1 MERLDKILANSGVGT
16 RKEVKALIRR
26 GSVVVNGAIVK
37 NPGQHVDPY
46 KDEILIDGIRVDYR
60 EYVYL
65 MHNKKMGYI
74 TATEDTREMTVMDLL
89 PDEYRHFK
97 VFPVGRLDKDS
108 EGLLLVTNDGDLAH
122 RLLSPGK
129 KVEKKYYVRVAGGL
143 SESDVE
149 RFKEGIK
156 LDDGYVTLPANLEIL
171 SQGDVSEAYVSI
183 VEGKFHQ
190 VKRMFLA
197 VGKRVRYLKRV
208 AMGPLVLDENLK
220 PGHFREL
227 TDKELLELKSC
238 VYREEKGT

>member
-26 GSVVVNGAIVK
+26 GSVVVNGVIVK
-37 NPGQHVDPY
+37 DPGQHVDPY
-46 KDEILIDGIRVDYR
+46 KDEILIDGVKVNYR
-60 EYVYL
+60 KYVYL

-74 TATEDTREMTVMDLL
+74 TATEDVEEMTVMDLL

-108 EGLLLVTNDGDLAH
+108 EGLLLITNDGDLAH

-129 KVEKKYYVRVAGGL
+129 KVEKKYYVRVEGGL
-143 SESDVE
+143 GVSDVE

-208 AMGPLVLDENLK
+208 AMGPLVLDKNLK

-238 VYREEKGT
+238 VYREE